1 MSMGSERSKSLHN
14 FNLPSLKW
22 GSQKFLKCVNV
33 TFENHHSQPSSS
45 IDPRPSRIKSKSNQ
59 PHVKKIQPFPTK
71 KLKVS
76 KFEDEGGTVNARPWN
91 LRTRRAACK
100 APQSKTPHEEKRNFF
115 DVGIASS
122 LVKDDKKKKKK
133 MKKKKKNKTK
143 RAEFKVSLSKEEV
156 EHDFMALVGTKPP
169 RRPKKRPRIVQ
180 KQLDTLFPGLW
191 LTEVTAESYKVP
203 DVHE

>member
-1 MSMGSERSKSLHN
+1 MAMRSERSKSLHN
-14 FNLPSLKW
+14 FNLPCLKW

-33 TFENHHSQPSSS
+33 TFENHQSQPSSS
-45 IDPRPSRIKSKSNQ
+45 SSLDLRSLRIKSKSHQTHIN
-59 PHVKKIQPFPTK
+59 KIQHFPTK
-71 KLKVS
+71 NLKVS
-76 KFEDEGGTVNARPWN
+76 NFEDGGDESGTVNSRPWN

-100 APQSKTPHEEKRNFF
+100 APQSKTPHEEKCNFF

-122 LVKDDKKKKKK
+122 SVKEDKKKKKV
-133 MKKKKKNKTK
+133 NESE

-180 KQLDTLFPGLW
+180 RQLDTLFPGLW
-191 LTEVTAESYKVP
+191 LTKVTAESYKVL
-203 DVHE
+203 DVPE

>member
-1 MSMGSERSKSLHN
+1 MGSERSKSLHN
-14 FNLPSLKW
+14 FNLPCLKW

-33 TFENHHSQPSSS
+33 TLENHQSQPSSS
-45 IDPRPSRIKSKSNQ
+45 STDPRSSRIKSKSNQ
-59 PHVKKIQPFPTK
+59 PHINKIQSFPTK

-76 KFEDEGGTVNARPWN
+76 KFEDTGDDGGAVNARPWN

-100 APQSKTPHEEKRNFF
+100 APQSKTPHEEKCKFF

-122 LVKDDKKKKKK
+122 LVKEDKKKKK
-133 MKKKKKNKTK
+133 MMNETK
-143 RAEFKVSLSKEEV
+143 RAEFRVYLSKEEV

-180 KQLDTLFPGLW
+180 RELD
-191 LTEVTAESYKVP
+191 VSNNI
-203 DVHE
+203 

>member
-1 MSMGSERSKSLHN
+1 MGSERSKSLHN
-14 FNLPSLKW
+14 FNLPCLKW

-33 TFENHHSQPSSS
+33 TSQNHQPQPSSL
-45 IDPRPSRIKSKSNQ
+45 DPRSSRIKSKSHQ
-59 PHVKKIQPFPTK
+59 PHINKIQPFPTK

-76 KFEDEGGTVNARPWN
+76 ILEDGGGEGGAIANAKPWN
-91 LRTRRAACK
+91 LRARRAACK
-100 APQSKTPHEEKRNFF
+100 APQSTTPHEEKCNFF

-122 LVKDDKKKKKK
+122 PVKED
-133 MKKKKKNKTK
+133 KKKNKK
-143 RAEFKVSLSKEEV
+143 KINESEKAEFKVSLFKEEV

-180 KQLDTLFPGLW
+180 RQLDTLFPGLW

-203 DVHE
+203 DVPE